1 MRITWKENELKRKHI
16 MYSVQRTHTVSGASL
31 KCMPW
36 QLWNCSLYCILL
48 IKLNR
53 VQFFF
58 LSFISKCYKNDF
70 LCLRQ
75 VRTRLSLRE
84 CFSLFFAL
92 LLFAATTSLYFFLFN
107 LSSIWFNV
115 YVYQRRERIE
125 LKTDNKYCKCHDI
138 DLLFLSF
145 VCFVLWMFLLKES
158 SNTYHTP
165 KYTSI

>member
-1 MRITWKENELKRKHI
+1 MNNCIEKNRRICMRITWKENELKRKHI

-36 QLWNCSLYCILL
+36 QLWNCSLYCLLL

-58 LSFISKCYKNDF
+58 LSFISKCNENDF

-84 CFSLFFAL
+84 CFSLFLAL
-92 LLFAATTSLYFFLFN
+92 LLFAAPTSLYFFCL
-107 LSSIWFNV
+107 IWVQFGLTFTF
-115 YVYQRRERIE
+115 IS
-125 LKTDNKYCKCHDI
+125 DG
-138 DLLFLSF
+138 SA
-145 VCFVLWMFLLKES
+145 
-158 SNTYHTP
+158 
-165 KYTSI
+165 